1 MTSPLAV
8 FYLTFEYIRLNSDAD
23 LLTGVLAH
31 ADALGGEVD
40 TVQDDFHSQK
50 GLWPPQNLH
59 KQLCI

>member
-40 TVQDDFHSQK
+40 TVQDDFHSRN
-50 GLWPPQNLH
+50 GLQPTWNVR
-59 KQLCI
+59 KQLRI